1 MSLVDGKLKH
11 IFCHEREKERKR
23 ERKKKERER
32 NLGELKDKMQKLILQ
47 NLNFSHCT
55 GKLISILFSTS
66 SFQVYIRHRAF

>member
-1 MSLVDGKLKH
+1 MREKKRD
-11 IFCHEREKERKR
+11 REKERGKKR
-23 ERKKKERER
+23 ERER